1 MEDLV
6 EDLVI
11 GCFDFL
17 VGVLVG
23 HLAMGKHVTACGSSR
38 LLRLPRVVE
47 ADGALVLVDQ
57 RDVLIHLR
65 LASAVHHLHVDFL
78 IGIGRRLSQV
88 GRVHHALPLVQVR
101 SDGVVVGLLNH
112 SRL

>member
-17 VGVLVG
+17 VGVLIG
-23 HLAMGKHVTACGSSR
+23 HLAVGKHVAACGPSR

-47 ADGALVLVDQ
+47 A
-57 RDVLIHLR
+57 
-65 LASAVHHLHVDFL
+65 
-78 IGIGRRLSQV
+78 
-88 GRVHHALPLVQVR
+88 
-101 SDGVVVGLLNH
+101 N
-112 SRL
+112 

>member
-23 HLAMGKHVTACGSSR
+23 HLAVGKHVAACGSSR
-38 LLRLPRVVE
+38 LLGLPRVVE
-47 ADGALVLVDQ
+47 AD
-57 RDVLIHLR
+57 
-65 LASAVHHLHVDFL
+65 
-78 IGIGRRLSQV
+78 
-88 GRVHHALPLVQVR
+88 
-101 SDGVVVGLLNH
+101 
-112 SRL
+112 